1 MEILL
6 YKIFIIIFIIT
17 IFIIYKDFSKDFKN
31 EKEIIRYI
39 KYKRR
44 NNITKYYFE
53 KEIPKIKKYV
63 ELLRKGYFENKIYY
77 YNILKPKISFIA
89 TVYNKEKY
97 LIPFI
102 SSIQNQN
109 LKEFELIVVDD
120 YSTDKSVEIINNLQ
134 EKDRRILLIKN
145 KRNRGS
151 LYSRYRG
158 ALYSKGKYIIF
169 VDSDDI
175 ILKEGILNSYNYIKK
190 KNLDMIEFNS
200 VFELNDTT
208 TFINRRYYKYINIIY
223 QPILSYI
230 FYYKEKNGY
239 EDNTALWD
247 KLIKRE
253 VVLKS
258 LEFIGTKMLNK
269 NIIIENDVIILFS
282 LFKNSENFQ
291 YIDEL
296 GYYYFFKNNDSIT
309 NIKRS
314 EPERANKIIYSIFSN
329 IDFLYDKTDNSFL
342 GKYFC
347 LFKLIQGYKR
357 YKNCFQYSY
366 NHTFYLIIKVLN
378 KLFESDYITQ
388 KDKIMIKNIS
398 IGINKNK
405 TWII

>member
-1 MEILL
+1 M
-6 YKIFIIIFIIT
+6 
-17 IFIIYKDFSKDFKN
+17 
-31 EKEIIRYI
+31 
-39 KYKRR
+39 
-44 NNITKYYFE
+44 
-53 KEIPKIKKYV
+53 
-63 ELLRKGYFENKIYY
+63 
-77 YNILKPKISFIA
+77 
-89 TVYNKEKY
+89 
-97 LIPFI
+97 
-102 SSIQNQN
+102 
-109 LKEFELIVVDD
+109 DD

-258 LEFIGTKMLNK
+258 LEFIGTKILNK

-309 NIKRS
+309 NLKRS
-314 EPERANKIIYSIFSN
+314 EPKRANHIIYSIFSN

-347 LFKLIQGYKR
+347 LFKLTQGYNR
-357 YKNCFQYSY
+357 YKNCFQYSN

-405 TWII
+405 TWIK